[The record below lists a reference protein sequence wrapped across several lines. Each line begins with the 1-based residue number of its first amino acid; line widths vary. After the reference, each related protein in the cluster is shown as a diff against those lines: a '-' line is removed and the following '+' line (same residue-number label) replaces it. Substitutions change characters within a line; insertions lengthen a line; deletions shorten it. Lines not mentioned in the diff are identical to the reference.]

1 MNNNKKSA
9 SVIIPAFNEEKHIQN
24 TLQAL
29 KVNNDL
35 EIIVVDNGSTDQT
48 AEIANQ
54 PGVNVIDFPSGTIA
68 AVRNRGV
75 KESTSDILIFIDA
88 DVRVS
93 PDWHE
98 KLVAVIQKLHES
110 SLMVTGSRVQSAEK
124 NNWLH
129 KYWFS
134 ELTSYNAPYINSGH
148 LITTRLLFDKVHGFS
163 ENLETAEDYD
173 FCQKATRVG
182 AVINNNPDLVVMHD
196 GYPDSI
202 VGFIQRERWHGRQD
216 VENLSLFL
224 DSKIA
229 WFASL
234 NLIFLLIAV
243 VMTLSGMYLA
253 LPIYLMLMYGVS
265 FLLTIYK
272 FGLKKMYH
280 MLIMPVIFYCYLCGR
295 TLALVDRLS
304 GLKQR

>member
-1 MNNNKKSA
+1 MNNNKKRA

-29 KVNNDL
+29 RINNDL

-75 KESTSDILIFIDA
+75 KESSSKILIFIDA

-98 KLVAVIQKLHES
+98 KLVAVVQKLHES
-110 SLMVTGSRVQSAEK
+110 PLMVTGSRVQSAVK

-129 KYWFS
+129 KYWFT
-134 ELTSYNAPYINSGH
+134 ELTSYSAPYINSGH
-148 LITTRLLFDKVHGFS
+148 LITTRLLFDKIHGFS
-163 ENLETAEDYD
+163 EILETAEDYD
-173 FCQKATRVG
+173 FCQKAIRAG
-182 AVINNNPDLVVMHD
+182 AVINNNTDLVVMHD
-196 GYPDSI
+196 GYPDSL

-216 VENLSLFL
+216 VENWSLFL

-229 WFASL
+229 WFATL
-234 NLIFLLIAV
+234 NLILLLIAV
-243 VMTLSGMYLA
+243 LATLSGVYLA
-253 LPIYLMLMYGVS
+253 FPIYLILMYVVS
-265 FLLTIYK
+265 FLLTVYK
-272 FGLKKMYH
+272 FGLKKMNY
-280 MLIMPVIFYCYLCGR
+280 MLIMPVIFYCYLYGR

-304 GLKQR
+304 GLSQR